1 VKYLYGYYGKRSIT
15 HFYKLSAGRLHL
27 WRSNTTQI
35 LRPTSLSPHVF
46 YNPENCRNEAEVES
60 KFIVY
65 YLLPALGYDP
75 SNWYQEVTV
84 GRLRLDFLA
93 SANAQ
98 NQQSNRRQ
106 IVIEAKHPKQNLD
119 RHLRKFRQYIETV
132 KAQYGLL
139 INGREVRVYERCGNT
154 IELRLK
160 LAGYEVVDRLPELQ
174 QLVGRQVLQHHLPP
188 ISLPASVPETK
199 SAMKV
204 IAVYHNKGGVGKT
217 TTVIN
222 LAAALSKRGKR
233 VLVIDLDSQA
243 NTTYALGLVKFQDE
257 TADDIRD
264 RYVYNVIFER
274 NKLISEVVR
283 KSDFCE
289 PGIDVVPSHIDL
301 MEGEEK
307 LNKLDVAKFRL
318 VKKLAEVESQYDIV
332 LIDTPP
338 SLNVFARIALIS
350 ADFLLIPSDLK
361 PFANEGLRN
370 VQHLVTE
377 IDESRESIGRSPL
390 QILGVL
396 ASKIAT
402 HARFVE
408 YTLPKM
414 EAIIEE
420 RYGFRMLRTRIFE
433 RRDISLAIEN
443 SIEVGDLDIPNPK
456 SVMDLKPNSAS
467 AQEFENLAKEILV
480 LIREL

>member
-1 VKYLYGYYGKRSIT
+1 LP
-15 HFYKLSAGRLHL
+15 
-27 WRSNTTQI
+27 Q
-35 LRPTSLSPHVF
+35 HVF

-93 SANAQ
+93 SANGK

-119 RHLRKFRQYIETV
+119 RHLRKFRQYLDTV
-132 KAQYGLL
+132 QAQYGML
-139 INGREVRVYERCGNT
+139 INGREIRVYERLSNT
-154 IELRLK
+154 IELRLQ
-160 LAGYEVVDRLPELQ
+160 LAGYEVVDRLSELQ
-174 QLVGRQVLQHHLPP
+174 QLVGRNALQHHLPP
-188 ISLPASVPETK
+188 VPNPLPLLITTST
-199 SAMKV
+199 MKV

-217 TTVIN
+217 TTVVN

-243 NTTYALGLVKFQDE
+243 NSTFALGLVKFQDE
-257 TADDIRD
+257 TTDDIRD
-264 RYVYNVIFER
+264 RYVYHVIIER
-274 NKLISEVVR
+274 NKFPIPEVAR
-283 KSDFCE
+283 ESDFCT
-289 PGIDVVPSHIDL
+289 PSIKVVPSHIDL
-301 MEGEEK
+301 MEKEQE
-307 LNKLDVAKFRL
+307 LMQTEAARTRL
-318 VKKLAEVESQYDIV
+318 VKKLTEVESQYDIV

-338 SLNVFARIALIS
+338 SLNLYARIALIV
-350 ADFLLIPSDLK
+350 ADYLLIPSDLK
-361 PFANEGLRN
+361 PFANEGLKN
-370 VQHLVTE
+370 VQRFVTE
-377 IDESRESIGRSPL
+377 IDEFRESLSRKPL

-402 HARFVE
+402 HAKFVE
-408 YTLPKM
+408 HTLPKM
-414 EAIIEE
+414 ESIIEE

-433 RRDISLAIEN
+433 RRDVSVAIEN

-456 SVMDLKPNSAS
+456 SVIDLKPNSLS
-467 AQEFENLAKEILV
+467 AQEFEDLAKEVLV

>member
-1 VKYLYGYYGKRSIT
+1 LP
-15 HFYKLSAGRLHL
+15 
-27 WRSNTTQI
+27 Q
-35 LRPTSLSPHVF
+35 HVF

-93 SANAQ
+93 SANGK

-119 RHLRKFRQYIETV
+119 RHLRKFRQYLDTV
-132 KAQYGLL
+132 QAQYGML
-139 INGREVRVYERCGNT
+139 INGREIRVYERLSNT
-154 IELRLK
+154 IELRLQ
-160 LAGYEVVDRLPELQ
+160 LAGSEVVDRLPELQ
-174 QLVGRQVLQHHLPP
+174 KLVGRHVLQHQLPP
-188 ISLPASVPETK
+188 IPTPPSPLITTTST
-199 SAMKV
+199 MKV

-217 TTVIN
+217 TTVVN

-243 NTTYALGLVKFQDE
+243 NSTFALGLVKFQDE
-257 TADDIRD
+257 TTDDIRD
-264 RYVYNVIFER
+264 RYVYHVIIER
-274 NKLISEVVR
+274 NKFPIPEVAR
-283 KSDFCE
+283 ESDFCT
-289 PGIDVVPSHIDL
+289 PSINVVPSHIDL
-301 MEGEEK
+301 MEKEQE
-307 LNKLDVAKFRL
+307 LMQTEAARTRL
-318 VKKLAEVESQYDIV
+318 VKKLTEVEGQYDIV

-338 SLNVFARIALIS
+338 SLNLYARIALIV
-350 ADFLLIPSDLK
+350 ADYLLIPSDLK
-361 PFANEGLRN
+361 PFANEGLKN
-370 VQHLVTE
+370 VQRFVTE
-377 IDESRESIGRSPL
+377 IDEFRESLSRKPL

-402 HARFVE
+402 HAKFVE
-408 YTLPKM
+408 HTLPKM
-414 EAIIEE
+414 ESIIEE

-433 RRDISLAIEN
+433 RRDVSVAIEN

-456 SVMDLKPNSAS
+456 SVIDLKPNSLS
-467 AQEFENLAKEILV
+467 AQEFEDLAKEVLV

>member
-1 VKYLYGYYGKRSIT
+1 
-15 HFYKLSAGRLHL
+15 
-27 WRSNTTQI
+27 
-35 LRPTSLSPHVF
+35 LSPHVF

-65 YLLPALGYDP
+65 YLLPALGYGP

-132 KAQYGLL
+132 QAQYGLL
-139 INGREVRVYERCGNT
+139 INGREIRVYERCGNT

-160 LAGYEVVDRLPELQ
+160 LAGCEVVDRLSELQ

-188 ISLPASVPETK
+188 ISLPASIPETK

-257 TADDIRD
+257 SADDIRD
-264 RYVYNVIFER
+264 RYVYHVIVNL
-274 NKLISEVVR
+274 NKFPIAEVVR

-289 PGIDVVPSHIDL
+289 PPIDVIPSHIDL
-301 MEGEEK
+301 MDKEQELGLIDINAI
-307 LNKLDVAKFRL
+307 LNRL
-318 VKKLAEVESQYDIV
+318 VKKLEEAESKYDIV

-338 SLNVFARIALIS
+338 SLNIYARIALTA
-350 ADFLLIPSDLK
+350 ADYILIPSDLK

-370 VQHLVTE
+370 VQRFIIE
-377 IDESRESIGRSPL
+377 IDESRCKLGRKPL
-390 QILGVL
+390 EILGVL
-396 ASKIAT
+396 ASKVAT
-402 HARFVE
+402 HAKFVE
-408 YTLPKM
+408 HTLPKM

-433 RRDISLAIEN
+433 RRDVSVAIEN

-456 SVMDLKPNSAS
+456 SVLDFRPNSPS
-467 AQEFENLAKEILV
+467 AQEFEDLAKEVLV

>member
-1 VKYLYGYYGKRSIT
+1 LP
-15 HFYKLSAGRLHL
+15 H
-27 WRSNTTQI
+27 
-35 LRPTSLSPHVF
+35 HVF

-93 SANAQ
+93 SANAK

-119 RHLRKFRQYIETV
+119 RHLRKFRQYIDTV
-132 KAQYGLL
+132 QAQYGLL
-139 INGREVRVYERCGNT
+139 INGREIRVYERSGNT
-154 IELRLK
+154 IELRLQ
-160 LAGYEVVDRLPELQ
+160 LAGLEVVDRLPELQ
-174 QLVGRQVLQHHLPP
+174 QLVGRHVLQHQLPP
-188 ISLPASVPETK
+188 ISLPAPIPETT
-199 SAMKV
+199 STMKV

-217 TTVIN
+217 TTVVN

-257 TADDIRD
+257 SADDIRD
-264 RYVYNVIFER
+264 RYVYHTIVEK
-274 NKLISEVVR
+274 NKFPISEVVR

-289 PGIDVVPSHIDL
+289 PSIDVVPSHIDL
-301 MEGEEK
+301 MEKEQE
-307 LNKLDVAKFRL
+307 LIQTESSRTRL
-318 VKKLAEVESQYDIV
+318 VKKLSDVKSQYDIV

-338 SLNVFARIALIS
+338 SLNLYARIALIS
-350 ADFLLIPSDLK
+350 ADYLLIPSDLK

-370 VQHLVTE
+370 IQRFVNE
-377 IDESRESIGRSPL
+377 INEFRESMGRNSL

-408 YTLPKM
+408 HTLPKM
-414 EAIIEE
+414 EAVIEE

-433 RRDISLAIEN
+433 RRDVSLAIEN

-467 AQEFENLAKEILV
+467 AQEFEDLAKEVLV

>member
-1 VKYLYGYYGKRSIT
+1 LP
-15 HFYKLSAGRLHL
+15 H
-27 WRSNTTQI
+27 
-35 LRPTSLSPHVF
+35 HVF

-93 SANAQ
+93 SANAK

-119 RHLRKFRQYIETV
+119 RHLRKFRQYIDTV
-132 KAQYGLL
+132 QAQYGLL
-139 INGREVRVYERCGNT
+139 INGREIRVYERSGNT
-154 IELRLK
+154 IELRLQ
-160 LAGYEVVDRLPELQ
+160 LAGLEVVDRLPELQ
-174 QLVGRQVLQHHLPP
+174 QLVGRHVLQHQLPP
-188 ISLPASVPETK
+188 ISLTAPIPETA
-199 SAMKV
+199 STMKV

-217 TTVIN
+217 TTVVN

-257 TADDIRD
+257 SADDIRD
-264 RYVYNVIFER
+264 RYVYHTIRDR
-274 NKLISEVVR
+274 NKFPLSEVIR

-289 PGIDVVPSHIDL
+289 PSIDVVPSHIDL
-301 MEGEEK
+301 MEHEQE
-307 LNKLDVAKFRL
+307 LTQLDAARTRL
-318 VKKLAEVESQYDIV
+318 VKKLVDVESQYDIV

-338 SLNVFARIALIS
+338 SLNLFARIALIS

-370 VQHLVTE
+370 VQRFINE
-377 IDESRESIGRSPL
+377 INEFRESMGRNPL

-396 ASKIAT
+396 ASKVAT

-420 RYGFRMLRTRIFE
+420 RYGFRMLGTRIFE
-433 RRDISLAIEN
+433 RRDVSLAIEN

-456 SVMDLKPNSAS
+456 SVMDLKPNSTS
-467 AQEFENLAKEILV
+467 AQEFEDLAKEVLV

>member
-1 VKYLYGYYGKRSIT
+1 LP
-15 HFYKLSAGRLHL
+15 H
-27 WRSNTTQI
+27 
-35 LRPTSLSPHVF
+35 HVF

-93 SANAQ
+93 SANAK

-119 RHLRKFRQYIETV
+119 RHLRKFRQYIDTV
-132 KAQYGLL
+132 QAQYGLL
-139 INGREVRVYERCGNT
+139 INGREIRVYERSGNT
-154 IELRLK
+154 IELRLQ
-160 LAGYEVVDRLPELQ
+160 LAGLEVVDRLPELQ
-174 QLVGRQVLQHHLPP
+174 QLVGREILQHSLPP
-188 ISLPASVPETK
+188 IPLQPSPPAIK
-199 SAMKV
+199 STMKV

-217 TTVIN
+217 TTVVN
-222 LAAALSKRGKR
+222 LAAALSKRGKK

-257 TADDIRD
+257 SADDIRD
-264 RYVYNVIFER
+264 RYVYHVLIER
-274 NKLISEVVR
+274 NKFPISEVVR

-289 PGIDVVPSHIDL
+289 PSIDVIPSHIDL
-301 MEGEEK
+301 MEKEQE
-307 LNKLDVAKFRL
+307 LILTEAARTRL
-318 VKKLAEVESQYDIV
+318 VKKLADVASQYDIV

-338 SLNVFARIALIS
+338 SLNLYARIALIA
-350 ADFLLIPSDLK
+350 ADYLLIPSDLK

-370 VQHLVTE
+370 VQRFVTE
-377 IDESRESIGRSPL
+377 IDEFRESLGRNPL

-396 ASKIAT
+396 ASKVAT
-402 HARFVE
+402 QAKFVE
-408 YTLPKM
+408 HTLPKM

-420 RYGFRMLRTRIFE
+420 RYGFRMLSTRIFE
-433 RRDISLAIEN
+433 RRDVSMAIEN

-456 SVMDLKPNSAS
+456 SIIDFRPNSAS
-467 AQEFENLAKEILV
+467 AQEFEDLAKEVLV

>member
-1 VKYLYGYYGKRSIT
+1 MADYLAVQRS
-15 HFYKLSAGRLHL
+15 
-27 WRSNTTQI
+27 
-35 LRPTSLSPHVF
+35 TSLPPHVF

-60 KFIVY
+60 KFIVH

-75 SNWYQEVTV
+75 SNWYQEVTI

-93 SANAQ
+93 SANGK

-119 RHLRKFRQYIETV
+119 RHLRKFRQYIDTV
-132 KAQYGLL
+132 QAQYGLL
-139 INGREVRVYERCGNT
+139 INGREIRVYERCGNA

-160 LAGYEVVDRLPELQ
+160 LAGLEVVDRLPELQ
-174 QLVGRQVLQHHLPP
+174 QLVGRSTIQHCLPP
-188 ISLPASVPETK
+188 IPPQPSPLKTTST
-199 SAMKV
+199 MKV

-222 LAAALSKRGKR
+222 LAAALSKRGKK

-257 TADDIRD
+257 SADDIRD
-264 RYVYNVIFER
+264 RYVYHTIIER
-274 NKLISEVVR
+274 NKFPIPEVVR
-283 KSDFCE
+283 KSDFCN
-289 PGIDVVPSHIDL
+289 PAIDVIPSHIDL
-301 MEGEEK
+301 MEKEQE
-307 LNKLDVAKFRL
+307 LIQTEAARTRL
-318 VKKLAEVESQYDIV
+318 VKKLAAVESQYDIV

-338 SLNVFARIALIS
+338 SLNLYARIALIV
-350 ADFLLIPSDLK
+350 ADYLLIPSDLK

-370 VQHLVTE
+370 VQRFVTE
-377 IDESRESIGRSPL
+377 IDEFRESLGRKPL
-390 QILGVL
+390 HILGVL
-396 ASKIAT
+396 ASKVAT
-402 HARFVE
+402 HAKFVE
-408 YTLPKM
+408 HTLPKM

-433 RRDISLAIEN
+433 RRDVSLAIEN

-456 SVMDLKPNSAS
+456 SVIDLKPNSQS
-467 AQEFENLAKEILV
+467 AQEFEDLAKEVLV

>member
-1 VKYLYGYYGKRSIT
+1 LP
-15 HFYKLSAGRLHL
+15 H
-27 WRSNTTQI
+27 
-35 LRPTSLSPHVF
+35 HVF

-93 SANAQ
+93 SANAK

-132 KAQYGLL
+132 QAQYGLL
-139 INGREVRVYERCGNT
+139 INGREIRVYERSGNT
-154 IELRLK
+154 IELRLQ
-160 LAGYEVVDRLPELQ
+160 LAGLEVVDRLTELQ
-174 QLVGRQVLQHHLPP
+174 QLVGREILQYSLPP
-188 ISLPASVPETK
+188 IPLQPSPPAIK
-199 SAMKV
+199 STMKV

-217 TTVIN
+217 TTVVN
-222 LAAALSKRGKR
+222 LAAALSKRGKK

-257 TADDIRD
+257 SADDIRD
-264 RYVYNVIFER
+264 RYVYHVLIER
-274 NKLISEVVR
+274 NKFPISEVVR

-289 PGIDVVPSHIDL
+289 PSIDVIPSHIDL
-301 MEGEEK
+301 MEKEQE
-307 LNKLDVAKFRL
+307 LILTEAARTRL
-318 VKKLAEVESQYDIV
+318 VKKLADVAGQYDIV

-338 SLNVFARIALIS
+338 SLNLYARIALIA
-350 ADFLLIPSDLK
+350 ADYLLIPSDLK

-370 VQHLVTE
+370 VQRFVTE
-377 IDESRESIGRSPL
+377 IDEFRESLGRNPL

-396 ASKIAT
+396 ASKVAT
-402 HARFVE
+402 HAKFVE
-408 YTLPKM
+408 HTLPKM

-420 RYGFRMLRTRIFE
+420 RYGFRMLSTRIFE
-433 RRDISLAIEN
+433 RRDVSMAIEN
-443 SIEVGDLDIPNPK
+443 SLEVGDLDIPNPK
-456 SVMDLKPNSAS
+456 SIIDFRPNSAS
-467 AQEFENLAKEILV
+467 AQEFEDLAKEVLV

>member
-1 VKYLYGYYGKRSIT
+1 MEYDVQRTSQGEIEMSESAYYPPK
-15 HFYKLSAGRLHL
+15 
-27 WRSNTTQI
+27 
-35 LRPTSLSPHVF
+35 F

-65 YLLPALGYDP
+65 YLLPALGYEP
-75 SNWYQEVTV
+75 TNWYQEVTI
-84 GRLRLDFLA
+84 GRMRLDFLA
-93 SANAQ
+93 SANAPQ
-98 NQQSNRRQ
+98 QQSSRRQ
-106 IVIEAKHPKQNLD
+106 MVIEAKHPKEKLD
-119 RHLRKFRQYIETV
+119 RHLRKFLRYLDSV

-139 INGREVRVYERCGNT
+139 INGREVRVYERSGTN

-160 LAGYEVVDRLPELQ
+160 LTGSEVVDRLSELQ
-174 QLVGRQVLQHHLPP
+174 QLVGRHALQHNLPP
-188 ISLPASVPETK
+188 MPPVPSTPEPT
-199 SAMKV
+199 STMKV

-257 TADDIRD
+257 SADDIRD
-264 RYVYNVIFER
+264 RYVYHAIVER
-274 NKLISEVVR
+274 NKFSIPEVVR
-283 KSDFCE
+283 KSDFCD
-289 PGIDVVPSHIDL
+289 PPIDIIPSHIDL
-301 MEGEEK
+301 MEHEQE
-307 LNKLDVAKFRL
+307 LIQTITALPRL
-318 VKKLAEVESQYDIV
+318 LKKLADVESQYDMV

-338 SLNVFARIALIS
+338 SLNLYARIALIS
-350 ADFLLIPSDLK
+350 ADYVLIPSDLK

-370 VQHLVTE
+370 VQRFVTE
-377 IDESRESIGRSPL
+377 IDEYRDSLGRKPL

-396 ASKIAT
+396 ASKVAT

-433 RRDISLAIEN
+433 RRDVSMAVEN

-456 SVMDLKPNSAS
+456 SIMDFKPNSAS
-467 AQEFENLAKEILV
+467 AEEFEALAKEILV

>member
-1 VKYLYGYYGKRSIT
+1 
-15 HFYKLSAGRLHL
+15 
-27 WRSNTTQI
+27 
-35 LRPTSLSPHVF
+35 LSPHVF

-65 YLLPALGYDP
+65 YLLPALGYEP

-98 NQQSNRRQ
+98 NQQSNHRQ

-119 RHLRKFRQYIETV
+119 RHLRKFCQYIETV
-132 KAQYGLL
+132 QAQYGLL
-139 INGREVRVYERCGNT
+139 INGREIRVYERCGNT

-160 LAGYEVVDRLPELQ
+160 LVGHEVVDRLSELQ

-188 ISLPASVPETK
+188 ISLPASIPETK

-257 TADDIRD
+257 SADDIRD
-264 RYVYNVIFER
+264 RYIYHVIVEK
-274 NKLISEVVR
+274 NKFSIAEVVR
-283 KSDFCE
+283 KSDFCD
-289 PGIDVVPSHIDL
+289 PPIDVIPSHIDL
-301 MEGEEK
+301 MEKELELSMAGEI
-307 LNKLDVAKFRL
+307 NRTRL
-318 VKKLAEVESQYDIV
+318 VKKLEVVEDQYDVV

-338 SLNVFARIALIS
+338 SLNLYARMALIS
-350 ADFLLIPSDLK
+350 ADYVLIPSDLK

-370 VQHLVTE
+370 VQKFITE
-377 IDESRESIGRSPL
+377 IDEFRDSLGRKPL
-390 QILGVL
+390 EILGVL
-396 ASKIAT
+396 ASKVAT
-402 HARFVE
+402 HAKFVE
-408 YTLPKM
+408 HTLPRM
-414 EAIIEE
+414 ESIIEE

-433 RRDISLAIEN
+433 RRDVSTAIEN

-456 SVMDLKPNSAS
+456 SVLDFRPNSPS
-467 AQEFENLAKEILV
+467 AQEFEDLAKEVLV

>member
-1 VKYLYGYYGKRSIT
+1 
-15 HFYKLSAGRLHL
+15 
-27 WRSNTTQI
+27 
-35 LRPTSLSPHVF
+35 LSPHVF

-65 YLLPALGYDP
+65 YLLPALGYEP

-98 NQQSNRRQ
+98 NQQSNHRQ

-132 KAQYGLL
+132 QAQYGLL
-139 INGREVRVYERCGNT
+139 INGREIRVYERCGNT

-160 LAGYEVVDRLPELQ
+160 LVGHEVVDRLPELQ

-188 ISLPASVPETK
+188 ISLPVSTPETK

-257 TADDIRD
+257 SADDIRD
-264 RYVYNVIFER
+264 RYVYHVIVEK
-274 NKLISEVVR
+274 NKFPIAEVVR
-283 KSDFCE
+283 KSDFCD
-289 PGIDVVPSHIDL
+289 PPIDVIPSHIDL
-301 MEGEEK
+301 MEKELELSMAGEI
-307 LNKLDVAKFRL
+307 NRTRL
-318 VKKLAEVESQYDIV
+318 VKKLEVVENQYDVV

-338 SLNVFARIALIS
+338 SLNLYARMALIS
-350 ADFLLIPSDLK
+350 ADYVLIPSDLK

-370 VQHLVTE
+370 VQKFITE
-377 IDESRESIGRSPL
+377 IDEFRDSLGRKPL
-390 QILGVL
+390 EILGVL
-396 ASKIAT
+396 ASKVAT
-402 HARFVE
+402 HAKFVE
-408 YTLPKM
+408 HTLPRM
-414 EAIIEE
+414 ESIIEE

-433 RRDISLAIEN
+433 RRDVSTAIEN

-456 SVMDLKPNSAS
+456 SVLDFKPNSPS
-467 AQEFENLAKEILV
+467 AQEFEDLAKEVLV

>member
-1 VKYLYGYYGKRSIT
+1 LP
-15 HFYKLSAGRLHL
+15 H
-27 WRSNTTQI
+27 
-35 LRPTSLSPHVF
+35 HVF

-93 SANAQ
+93 SANAK

-132 KAQYGLL
+132 QAQYGLL
-139 INGREVRVYERCGNT
+139 INGREIRVYERSGNT
-154 IELRLK
+154 IELRLQ
-160 LAGYEVVDRLPELQ
+160 LAGLEVVDRLPELQ
-174 QLVGRQVLQHHLPP
+174 QLVGRHVLQHQLPP
-188 ISLPASVPETK
+188 ISLPAPIPETT
-199 SAMKV
+199 STMKV

-257 TADDIRD
+257 SADDIRD
-264 RYVYNVIFER
+264 RYVYHVINER
-274 NKLISEVVR
+274 NKFPISEVER

-289 PGIDVVPSHIDL
+289 PSINVIPSHIDL
-301 MEGEEK
+301 M
-307 LNKLDVAKFRL
+307 AKEQEFLQNQSTHTRL
-318 VKKLAEVESQYDIV
+318 VKKMAEVESQYDIA

-338 SLNVFARIALIS
+338 SLNLYARIALIS
-350 ADFLLIPSDLK
+350 ADYLLIPSDLK

-370 VQHLVTE
+370 IQRFVTE
-377 IDESRESIGRSPL
+377 IDEFRESMGRNPL

-408 YTLPKM
+408 HTLPKM

-433 RRDISLAIEN
+433 RRDVSVAIEN
-443 SIEVGDLDIPNPK
+443 SIEVGDIDIPNPK
-456 SVMDLKPNSAS
+456 SVIDLKPNSPS
-467 AQEFENLAKEILV
+467 AQEFEDLAKEVLV

>member
-1 VKYLYGYYGKRSIT
+1 LPQ
-15 HFYKLSAGRLHL
+15 
-27 WRSNTTQI
+27 N
-35 LRPTSLSPHVF
+35 VF

-65 YLLPALGYDP
+65 YLLPALGYEP

-93 SANAQ
+93 SANAK

-119 RHLRKFRQYIETV
+119 RHLRKFRQYLETV
-132 KAQYGLL
+132 QAQYGML
-139 INGREVRVYERCGNT
+139 INGREIRVYERCNNT

-160 LAGYEVVDRLPELQ
+160 LAGCEVVDRLSELQ
-174 QLVGRQVLQHHLPP
+174 QLVGRQRLQTDFSPSPRL
-188 ISLPASVPETK
+188 IFTPATINP
-199 SAMKV
+199 MKV

-217 TTVIN
+217 TTVVN

-243 NTTYALGLVKFQDE
+243 NSTYALGLVKFQDE

-264 RYVYNVIFER
+264 RYVYHTIIER
-274 NKLISEVVR
+274 NKFPISEVAR
-283 KSDFCE
+283 KSEFCE
-289 PGIDVVPSHIDL
+289 PSIAVVPSHIDL
-301 MEGEEK
+301 MEKEQE
-307 LNKLDVAKFRL
+307 LMQTEAARTRL
-318 VKKLAEVESQYDIV
+318 VKKLADVESQYDIV

-338 SLNVFARIALIS
+338 SLNLYARIALIV
-350 ADFLLIPSDLK
+350 ADYLLIPSDLK

-370 VQHLVTE
+370 VQRFVSE
-377 IDESRESIGRSPL
+377 IDEFRESLGRKPL
-390 QILGVL
+390 EILGVL

-402 HARFVE
+402 HAKFVE
-408 YTLPKM
+408 HTLPKM

-433 RRDISLAIEN
+433 RRDVSVAIEN
-443 SIEVGDLDIPNPK
+443 SIEIGDLDIPNPK
-456 SVMDLKPNSAS
+456 SVLDLKPNSLS
-467 AQEFENLAKEILV
+467 AQEFEDLAKEVLV

>member
-1 VKYLYGYYGKRSIT
+1 LP
-15 HFYKLSAGRLHL
+15 H
-27 WRSNTTQI
+27 
-35 LRPTSLSPHVF
+35 HVF

-93 SANAQ
+93 SANAK

-132 KAQYGLL
+132 QAQYGLL
-139 INGREVRVYERCGNT
+139 INGREIRVYERSGNT
-154 IELRLK
+154 IELRLQ
-160 LAGYEVVDRLPELQ
+160 LAGLEVVDRLPELQ
-174 QLVGRQVLQHHLPP
+174 QLVGREILQYSLPP
-188 ISLPASVPETK
+188 IPLQPSPPAIK
-199 SAMKV
+199 STMKV

-217 TTVIN
+217 TTVVN
-222 LAAALSKRGKR
+222 LAAALSKRGKK

-257 TADDIRD
+257 SADDIRD
-264 RYVYNVIFER
+264 RYVYHVLIER
-274 NKLISEVVR
+274 NKFPISEVVR

-289 PGIDVVPSHIDL
+289 PSIDVIPSHIDL
-301 MEGEEK
+301 MEKEQE
-307 LNKLDVAKFRL
+307 LILTEAARTRL
-318 VKKLAEVESQYDIV
+318 VKKLADVASQYDIV

-338 SLNVFARIALIS
+338 SLNLYARIALIA
-350 ADFLLIPSDLK
+350 ADYLLIPSDLK

-370 VQHLVTE
+370 VQRFVTE
-377 IDESRESIGRSPL
+377 IDEFRESLGRNPL

-396 ASKIAT
+396 ASKVAT
-402 HARFVE
+402 HAKFVE
-408 YTLPKM
+408 HTLPKM

-420 RYGFRMLRTRIFE
+420 RYGFRMLSTRIFE
-433 RRDISLAIEN
+433 RRDVSMAIEN
-443 SIEVGDLDIPNPK
+443 SLEVGDLDIPNPK
-456 SVMDLKPNSAS
+456 SIMDFRPNSAS
-467 AQEFENLAKEILV
+467 AQEFEDLAKEVLV